1 MDGMKKAIVNSG
13 NATLS
18 VDLEGAQL
26 GSWKIGELEYIWQRN
41 ADYWG
46 GSAPILF
53 PIVGGLKGEG
63 KTTIINGKPYHMDL
77 HGFARNMEF
86 SLLKAEG
93 DTILM
98 RLEAN
103 EETLK
108 AYPIKFILEIEYKLL
123 ENGFSHTFIVKNGG
137 DEDMPFVI
145 GAHPGFNLPLFE
157 GDSFDDYT
165 LEFEK
170 EEKNEAYRIDEE
182 GLVDDGKFDSVL
194 ENGRFIPLNHSLF
207 DIGALIYQQMN
218 SHSVKLYNK
227 EGRGIKMDY
236 PDFDYFGIWQM
247 PQKEPPY
254 LCLEPWTGMNDCYS
268 EDGVYTHKRGIQY
281 LKPGEE
287 KRFTFT
293 VTVL

>member
-1 MDGMKKAIVNSG
+1 VKNANIKLG
-13 NATLS
+13 NASLS
-18 VDLEGAQL
+18 VELSGAQL
-26 GSWKIGELEYIWQRN
+26 ASWKIGETEYIWQRDP
-41 ADYWG
+41 AFWG

-53 PIVGGLKGEG
+53 PIVGELKGEG
-63 KTTIINGKPYHMDL
+63 KTTLINGRPYHMDI
-77 HGFARNMEF
+77 HGFAKDMDF
-86 SLLKAEG
+86 SLVKAE
-93 DTILM
+93 DNTIVM
-98 RLEAN
+98 KLEAT

-108 AYPIKFILEIEYKLL
+108 AYPFRFALTTEYKLL
-123 ENGFSHTFIVKNGG
+123 DGGFSHTFIVKNEG

-145 GAHPGFNLPLFE
+145 GAHPGFNLPIFE

-170 EEKNEAYRIDEE
+170 VEKNEAYRIDFE
-182 GLVDDGKFDSVL
+182 GLVDDSKFDSVL
-194 ENGRFIPLNHSLF
+194 QEGRFIPLKHSLF
-207 DIGALIYQQMN
+207 DTGALIYQQMN

-227 EGRGIKMDY
+227 GGKGIRMDY

-247 PQKEPPY
+247 PKKNTPY

-268 EDGVYTHKRGIQY
+268 EDGVYVNKRGIKL

-287 KRFTFT
+287 KSFTFT

>member
-1 MDGMKKAIVNSG
+1 MDGMKKANVNSG

-18 VDLEGAQL
+18 VDLNGAQL
-26 GSWKIGELEYIWQRN
+26 SSWKIGELEYIWQRN

-53 PIVGGLKGEG
+53 PIVGELKGEG
-63 KTTIINGKPYHMDL
+63 KTTIINGKPYHMDI
-77 HGFARNMEF
+77 HGFARYMEF
-86 SLLKAEG
+86 SLLKTEG

-108 AYPIKFILEIEYKLL
+108 AYPFKFILETEYKLL

-145 GAHPGFNLPLFE
+145 GAHPGFNLPLFD

-182 GLVDDGKFDSVL
+182 GLVDDSKFDSVL
-194 ENGRFIPLNHSLF
+194 ENGRFITLNHSLF

-247 PQKEPPY
+247 PQKEAPY